1 VKINITAITICQL
14 IAASHSIPAA
24 NAGLG
29 GMLAL
34 GLATGWRGQ
43 VRTGGDAS
51 SRVVVAAK

>member
-1 VKINITAITICQL
+1 VKITITAITIGRL

-34 GLATGWRGQ
+34 GLATGW
-43 VRTGGDAS
+43 
-51 SRVVVAAK
+51 